1 MYNIQSINTVSIYTV
16 YSVYYRVFVSHKVE
30 NCTNRCIESCL
41 FRKRYL
47 FSEKHV
53 MYDLVYG
60 ISIQDASIFFLIQCT
75 MVFYEQK

>member
-1 MYNIQSINTVSIYTV
+1 
-16 YSVYYRVFVSHKVE
+16 
-30 NCTNRCIESCL
+30 
-41 FRKRYL
+41 
-47 FSEKHV
+47 